1 MLVQFIYGLCGSLL
15 GGVAFGPINLSV
27 VELTIKK
34 NLKAASRF
42 CAAAALIEILQA
54 FIAILFGKLIE
65 KKIEEFPELKILV
78 ILFFIIL
85 GIYFVIKRDKP
96 KSELQEVGRTSF
108 INGLIVSILNPQTIP
123 YWIFVLAYLKSAD
136 ALALSSTNLVL
147 FLVGV
152 AIGKYIIL
160 SIYSHLSFY
169 INKHVANLNN
179 YVSKTIGAILMAVGI
194 VQAIRYYFF

>member
-27 VELTIKK
+27 VELTVKK
-34 NLKAASRF
+34 SLKAASRF
-42 CAAAALIEILQA
+42 CAAAALVEIGQA

-78 ILFFIIL
+78 IVFFILL
-85 GIYFVIKRDKP
+85 GLYFIIKKDKP
-96 KSELQEVGRTSF
+96 KSELQEGNRTSF
-108 INGLIVSILNPQTIP
+108 INGLIVAILNPQAIP

-136 ALALSSTNLVL
+136 VLALYSTNLLL
-147 FLVGV
+147 FLAGV

-160 SIYSHLSFY
+160 TIYSYLSFY
-169 INKHVANLNN
+169 ISRHVTNLNN
-179 YVSKTIGAILMAVGI
+179 YVSKAIGGILVAAGI
-194 VQAIRYYFF
+194 VQAIRYFFF